1 MLEELN
7 TRIQQEIAA
16 FSKEHL
22 QMAMSNPHSQVN
34 KCSACE

>member
-16 FSKEHL
+16 ISKEHL
-22 QMAMSNPHSQVN
+22 QKAMSNLHSRVN
-34 KCSACE
+34 PCSACE